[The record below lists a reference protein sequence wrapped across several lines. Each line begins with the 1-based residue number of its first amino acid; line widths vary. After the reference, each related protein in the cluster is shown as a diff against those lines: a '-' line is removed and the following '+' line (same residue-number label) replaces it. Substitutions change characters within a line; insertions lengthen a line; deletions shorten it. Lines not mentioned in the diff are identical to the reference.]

1 MKTAIIG
8 VGLIG
13 SSFALSLRDNKLCSE
28 IIGVDQSKQNREKA
42 LELGIIDS
50 VATLEEALEQA
61 KLIVVSVPVDAI
73 PILSVKLL
81 NKVKPTQIIMD
92 MGSTKQELCETI
104 SLHPNRA
111 RFVATHPM
119 WGTENSGPEAA
130 VKGAFKGRAA
140 VICNRDESDDDALRA
155 VEHIYQT
162 IGMPIKYMD
171 AEEHDVH
178 TAYVSHVSHIS
189 SFALALTVLEKE
201 RETSHIFDLAG
212 GGFESTA
219 RLAKSSYSMWLPIF
233 LQNKHNVLD
242 VLREYIHQLQV
253 FKKMLERDDAEGL
266 QLAMQKANT
275 IRDILDKK
283 SNIGMAKAGSLQ
295 QAV

>member
-13 SSFALSLRDNKLCSE
+13 GSLALALRDNGLSSE
-28 IIGVDQSKQNREKA
+28 IMGVDQSRKNGEKA
-42 LELGIIDS
+42 LKLGLVDKLC
-50 VATLEEALEQA
+50 TMDEALDKAE
-61 KLIVVSVPVDAI
+61 LIVIAVPVDNI
-73 PILSVKLL
+73 PILAVKVL
-81 NKVKPTQIIMD
+81 NRVKPTQIVMD

-104 SLHPNRA
+104 TLHPNRR

-130 VKGAFKGRAA
+130 VKGAFKGRTA
-140 VICNRDESDDDALRA
+140 VICNPEQSDEDAVRV
-155 VEHIYQT
+155 VENIYKT

-178 TAYVSHVSHIS
+178 AAYVSHMSHIS

-219 RLAKSSYSMWLPIF
+219 RLAKSSAAMWLPIF
-233 LQNKHNVLD
+233 LQNKYNVLD

-253 FKKMLERDDAEGL
+253 FKKMLEKENIEGL
-266 QLAMQKANT
+266 QAAMEKANT
-275 IRDILDKK
+275 IRAILNKK
-283 SNIGMAKAGSLQ
+283 NGK
-295 QAV
+295 

>member
-13 SSFALSLRDNKLCSE
+13 GSFALSLRTNGLSNE
-28 IIGVDQSKQNREKA
+28 IIGIDQSRKNAEAA
-42 LELGIIDS
+42 LKMGLIDRI
-50 VATLEEALEQA
+50 ATIDEALNNTEI
-61 KLIVVSVPVDAI
+61 IVLTVPVNAI
-73 PILSVKLL
+73 PVLAVKLL
-81 NKVKPTQIIMD
+81 NKIKPTQVVMD
-92 MGSTKQELCETI
+92 MGSTKLELCETI
-104 SLHPNRA
+104 ALHPNRS

-130 VKGAFKGRAA
+130 VQHAFKGQTA
-140 VICNRDESDDDALRA
+140 VICNAEQSGKDAVLL
-155 VEHIYQT
+155 VERIYST

-178 TAYVSHVSHIS
+178 AAYVSHMSHIS

-219 RLAKSSYSMWLPIF
+219 RLAKSSWEMWLPIF
-233 LQNKHNVLD
+233 LQNKYNVLD

-253 FKKMLERDDAEGL
+253 FKKMLEREDSEGL
-266 QLAMQKANT
+266 QAAMEKANT
-275 IRDILDKK
+275 IREILNRK
-283 SNIGMAKAGSLQ
+283 
-295 QAV
+295 

>member
-1 MKTAIIG
+1 MKTAIVG

-13 SSFALSLRDNKLCSE
+13 GSLALSLKQHQLSSE
-28 IIGVDQSKQNREKA
+28 IIGVDQSRKNAEAA
-42 LELGIIDS
+42 LSMGLIDRI
-50 VATLEEALEQA
+50 ATIDGALNDA
-61 KLIVVSVPVDAI
+61 DLIVLAVPVNAI
-73 PILSVKLL
+73 PILAVKLL
-81 NKVKPTQIIMD
+81 NRARATQVVMD
-92 MGSTKQELCETI
+92 MGSTKLELCETVA
-104 SLHPNRA
+104 LHPNRK

-130 VKGAFKGRAA
+130 EQNAFKGRTA
-140 VICNRDESDDDALRA
+140 VICNAEQSDKNAVLL
-155 VEHIYQT
+155 VEHIYRT

-178 TAYVSHVSHIS
+178 AAYVSHMSHIS

-219 RLAKSSYSMWLPIF
+219 RLAKSSWNMWLPIF
-233 LQNKHNVLD
+233 LQNKYNVLD

-253 FKKMLERDDAEGL
+253 FKKMLEREDSEGL
-266 QLAMQKANT
+266 QTAMEKANT
-275 IRDILDKK
+275 IREILEK
-283 SNIGMAKAGSLQ
+283 
-295 QAV
+295 